1 MSTFQENLK
10 TLRIKAGLTQGQLA
24 AILNI
29 SRSLISHYER
39 GKRLPKYNTLK
50 QLCNIFN
57 VNYDELLG
65 NSDFSDYYKNNFLD
79 TTLLDIADKNDD
91 YNSK

>member
-50 QLCNIFN
+50 QLCNIFISKPA
-57 VNYDELLG
+57 VLSCILMLIMMNYLVVVI
-65 NSDFSDYYKNNFLD
+65 FQTIIKTIF
-79 TTLLDIADKNDD
+79 
-91 YNSK
+91 